1 MTLLD
6 EFARIF
12 QLPPAMV
19 PHIEFVAQPQE
30 MALVVALGDGPL
42 TAEQIAAKLAMS
54 PEDTEALLQAAY
66 PRNIINREV
75 RDGVTTYTPAIFYHR
90 LDPLSMYE
98 NWGDVPADARD
109 AVIQWQL
116 EEFINIWLPV
126 VDELRVDPDKYF
138 RIPNRDVLL
147 LDEALAMVEAASEH
161 VVVPCDC
168 RSIVMACNRPQE
180 TCIRLDE
187 GARHTLERGHGR
199 RLTVDAM
206 KQLVVNANRNGL
218 MATGDRYW
226 REHGGLFGFCN
237 CCACDCYPFRAG
249 QQLGMH
255 RQWPRSHYV
264 AERDMTKCQ
273 QCGKCVRRCHFDAFY
288 HDGTKTVVNGK
299 RRKTVL
305 FDPLKCWGC
314 GLCATTCPDAAIT
327 MEPLGTREA
336 GIAPLVPLDPEAA
349 RREIER
355 YYEMETRSKAGP
367 AVASELQDF
376 HG

>member
-6 EFARIF
+6 DFARIF
-12 QLPPAMV
+12 QLPPAMI
-19 PHIEFVAQPQE
+19 PHVEFVAQPDE
-30 MALVVALGDGPL
+30 IALVVALGNGPL
-42 TAEQIAAKLAMS
+42 TAGQVAAALGLS
-54 PEDTEALLQAAY
+54 VPQTDALLQAAY
-66 PRNIINREV
+66 PRQIVNRSV
-75 RDGVTTYTPAIFYHR
+75 SDGVTTYTPATFYHR

-98 NWGDVPADARD
+98 NWGDVPAEARD

-116 EEFINIWLPV
+116 DEFISLWRPI

-147 LDEALAMVEAASEH
+147 LDEALELVEAASEH

-168 RSIVMACNRPQE
+168 RAIVMACNRPSE
-180 TCIRLDE
+180 TCVRLDI
-187 GARHTLERGHGR
+187 GAQHTLERGHGR
-199 RLTVDAM
+199 RLT
-206 KQLVVNANRNGL
+206 KNELKTLVVNANRNGL

-249 QQLGMH
+249 QQLQMQ

-264 AERDMTKCQ
+264 AERDLSKCE
-273 QCGKCVRRCHFDAFY
+273 QCGLCVRRCHFDAFY
-288 HDGTKTVVNGK
+288 HDGGQTIVNGK

-305 FDPLKCWGC
+305 FDATKCWGC
-314 GLCATTCPDAAIT
+314 GLCATTCPDDAIT
-327 MEPLGTREA
+327 MAPLGTRPPLSGPLSASDPGAA
-336 GIAPLVPLDPEAA
+336 GSDPS
-349 RREIER
+349 
-355 YYEMETRSKAGP
+355 M
-367 AVASELQDF
+367 QDF